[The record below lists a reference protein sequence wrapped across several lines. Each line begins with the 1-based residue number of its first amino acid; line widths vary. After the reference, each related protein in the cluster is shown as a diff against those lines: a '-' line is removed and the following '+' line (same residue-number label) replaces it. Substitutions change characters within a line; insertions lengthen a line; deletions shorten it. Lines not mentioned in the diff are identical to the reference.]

1 MVKYLKRGLSAVLA
15 AVLTASSAQFN
26 VLYSWAD
33 ELVEELTAEIGDGDV
48 NGDGKVNSA
57 DVKKVQELI
66 GSSVESVKATA
77 FSACNVYR
85 DNIIDVKDLM
95 AVREIAN
102 GKKPKVPDDAAS
114 ANTCILDITD
124 AECCPGEQVKVD
136 VNIFDWDQDIGAVE
150 LTMDFDSSLELAD
163 ISCKGDYR
171 YAAEGNEL
179 KLFGITS
186 MADVYRGTIATLTFN
201 VPDTAYGNY
210 AVKINSSAVYDKGF
224 QSFGVSTETGLIEA
238 DVTER
243 PLYLSPSYTNS
254 KSMRL
259 SWSMPY
265 CSGKLEGFIVYRDG
279 DSKNC

>member
-1 MVKYLKRGLSAVLA
+1 MGIINAGIQSIAEERARTTCRIEKIHSEVTESV
-15 AVLTASSAQFN
+15 
-26 VLYSWAD
+26 AD

-171 YAAEGNEL
+171 YAECVFL
-179 KLFGITS
+179 RRKDPVLH
-186 MADVYRGTIATLTFN
+186 
-201 VPDTAYGNY
+201 
-210 AVKINSSAVYDKGF
+210 
-224 QSFGVSTETGLIEA
+224 
-238 DVTER
+238 R
-243 PLYLSPSYTNS
+243 P
-254 KSMRL
+254 
-259 SWSMPY
+259 
-265 CSGKLEGFIVYRDG
+265 
-279 DSKNC
+279 